1 MKKLFSILM
10 VAALMF
16 AVSCNKV
23 EKIDDAAGFVDVTY
37 TVVAGNALTKAYYGD
52 GTLATD
58 LTWQVFRKDMVD
70 NAEVWTPVTPATSS
84 TTKLN
89 TSPESWQVTMK
100 LAKSYTFR
108 VAFWAQSANVPA
120 GAFDITDLRAVAVDY
135 SKFVINNDNLDV
147 FCNYAEV
154 TVTGTLTQDVI
165 LYRPLAQVNVL
176 ATDYA
181 DYVASAPATAAETLE
196 IALKI
201 ENVPNQLN
209 VVTKA
214 TAGDD
219 DLDLAA
225 APVDGEEFGST
236 GYYYLAMAYILGNQE
251 QALADNTKVVL
262 NNDTQ
267 NPMVDL
273 EFSNMPFRA
282 NYRTNIIGQLL
293 TGSLTYH
300 VVIEPTFET
309 PDYEV
314 DNVEPI
320 APGLVLNR
328 DNGFYYASSDEGLQ
342 AATGIVV
349 DGDVVVLKDGT
360 YNAGAWLRFSK
371 SVTLRADNPHMAI
384 LDGKTTIDGDKTL
397 KIEGIKFYNQAPY
410 TVPSTTHQ
418 YHNKT
423 ASTMVAS
430 YDGSIEVENCVFT
443 PTNNDASIRL
453 YGANSDNDHLTIT
466 NCTFAG
472 TYSEEFRPIMCQGSL
487 DVEGCTFEDVE
498 RYAVQLYGTG
508 GAYASN
514 ITFINN
520 KVDGT
525 PTDTKY
531 SVTNILSVGS
541 GSKLS
546 NVTILVKN
554 NTDLDGTTVPAWTY
568 ACKKLDL
575 IDSAN
580 ITYAD
585 GCDTIVW
592 QKQSDLEN
600 N

>member
-1 MKKLFSILM
+1 MKKILSILM
-10 VAALMF
+10 VATLIF
-16 AVSCNKV
+16 AVSCNKADKTESAAEYV
-23 EKIDDAAGFVDVTY
+23 EVTY
-37 TVVAGNALTKAYYGD
+37 TVLAGDALTKAYYGD

-58 LTWQVFRKDMVD
+58 LSWQVFRKDMVD

-108 VAFWAQSANVPA
+108 VAFWAQSENVPE

-135 SKFVINNDNLDV
+135 TKFEINNDNLDV

-154 TVTGTLTQDVI
+154 TVTGTLTQDVV

-196 IALKI
+196 IAVKI
-201 ENVPNQLN
+201 ENVPNLLN

-214 TAGDD
+214 TEGDA

-225 APVDGEEFGST
+225 APVDGDEFGNT

-251 QALADNTKVVL
+251 QALADNTQVVI

-293 TGSLTYH
+293 TGSLTYN
-300 VVIEPTFET
+300 VVIEPAFET
-309 PDYEV
+309 PDYEM
-314 DNVEPI
+314 DNVEAI

-349 DGDVVVLKDGT
+349 DGDVVVLKNGT
-360 YNAGAWLRFSK
+360 YNAGAWTRFSK
-371 SVTLRADNPHMAI
+371 NVTLKAENAKMAI
-384 LDGKTTIDGDKTL
+384 MDGKTTIEGNKTL
-397 KIEGIKFYNQAPY
+397 KIEGIKFYNQTPY
-410 TVPSTTHQ
+410 TVPTTTHQ

-430 YDGSIEVENCVFT
+430 YDGSIEVDNCEFT
-443 PTNNDASIRL
+443 PTNEDAAIRL
-453 YGANSDNDHLTIT
+453 YGANSANDHLTIT
-466 NCTFAG
+466 NCAFAG
-472 TYSEEFRPIMCQGSL
+472 TYSDEFRPIMCQGSL
-487 DVEGCTFEDVE
+487 DVEGCTFDNVE

-508 GAYASN
+508 GAYAST

-520 KVDGT
+520 KVDST
-525 PTDTKY
+525 PSDTKY

-541 GSKLS
+541 GSNLS

-554 NTDLDGTTVPAWTY
+554 NTDLDGVTVPAWTY
-568 ACKKLDL
+568 ACKKLSL

-585 GCDTIVW
+585 GCDAIEW
-592 QKQSDLEN
+592 QLQSALEN